1 MTVPEYE
8 LSKDSICREKR
19 QSRKLRKVHSVPN
32 KLGHLKYII
41 KPSNGASL
49 ELILEEQDSNN
60 ESEKEGSS
68 EPDSVFSSAWSHHVG
83 DRQEV

>member
-32 KLGHLKYII
+32 KLGHLKYKI
-41 KPSNGASL
+41 KPSDGASL

-60 ESEKEGSS
+60 ESELESS

-83 DRQEV
+83 DR